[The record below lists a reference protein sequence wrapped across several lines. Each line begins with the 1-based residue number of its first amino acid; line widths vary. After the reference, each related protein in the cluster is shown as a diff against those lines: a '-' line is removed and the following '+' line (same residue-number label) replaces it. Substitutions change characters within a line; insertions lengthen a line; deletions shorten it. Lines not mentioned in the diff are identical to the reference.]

1 MFFEFFIGLR
11 YLKAKRKQAF
21 ISVITI
27 ISVLGVMLGVMA
39 LIIVLSVMN
48 GFHDDLK
55 SKILGV
61 NAHIQL
67 RNFDGP
73 FPDYEAISSS
83 IGHIDGVVATIPYI
97 TSQVLI
103 KSHRNAGGSLLLGID
118 AEKVGKVE
126 IFGDMVKQGS
136 WSSLNEIH
144 DGLPGVIMGS
154 ELSKQMGV
162 EPGNVVEVISPQG
175 RLTPL
180 GRMEYRR
187 KFKVTGLFL
196 SGYPEYDL
204 SNVYISLKE
213 ARDLMGMDDEV
224 YGIQIWIRD
233 IYDSESITDIIR
245 EKWPY
250 PFYTRDWKAIYRPFW
265 SALELEKKAMF
276 IILTMIVLVGA
287 LSIISTL
294 VMVVME
300 KTKDIAILRAMG
312 ATSKSIMSIFMF
324 QGLIVGVVGTIAG
337 LLSGLGAC
345 YLLEKYIHIDM
356 PTDFYGLMTLPVKVE
371 TIDVVMITIAGLVIS
386 FLATIYPSWRASRLS
401 PVEALRYE

>member
-1 MFFEFFIGLR
+1 MFFELFIGLR

-39 LIIVLSVMN
+39 LIVVLSVFN
-48 GFHDDLK
+48 GFHEDLK

-61 NAHIQL
+61 NAHIQF

-73 FPDYEAISSS
+73 FPDYEQISEAISQ
-83 IGHIDGVVATIPYI
+83 IDSVMATTPYI

-103 KSHRNAGGSLLLGID
+103 RSRGNVAGPLLSGIN
-118 AEKVGKVE
+118 AEKVSKIKG
-126 IFGDMVKQGS
+126 FDAMVKQGTL
-136 WSSLNEIH
+136 SSLNEMH
-144 DGLPGVIMGS
+144 DGFPGMIVGI
-154 ELSKQMGV
+154 ELSKQMGI
-162 EPGNVVEVISPQG
+162 EPEDVVEVISPQG

-187 KFKVTGLFL
+187 SFKVTGLFV
-196 SGYPEYDL
+196 SGYLEYDL

-213 ARDLMGMDDEV
+213 AQDLMGMGDEV
-224 YGIQIWIRD
+224 FGIQIWIKD
-233 IYDSESITDIIR
+233 IYKSESIADIIR
-245 EKWPY
+245 EKWPD
-250 PFYTRDWKAIYRPFW
+250 PFHTRDTKDMYRSFW
-265 SALELEKKAMF
+265 SALQLEKRLMF

-300 KTKDIAILRAMG
+300 KTKDIAILKAMG
-312 ATSKSIMSIFMF
+312 TTSKSIMSVFML
-324 QGLIVGVVGTIAG
+324 QGLIVGLVGTVAG
-337 LLSGLGAC
+337 LFSGLGVC
-345 YLLEKYIHIDM
+345 YLLEKYIHIAM
-356 PTDFYGLMTLPVKVE
+356 PTDWYGPTTLLVRVE
-371 TIDVVMITIAGLVIS
+371 TIDVILIAMAGLIIS
-386 FLATIYPSWRASRLS
+386 FLATIYPSWRASRLN

>member
-1 MFFEFFIGLR
+1 MFFELFIGLR

-27 ISVLGVMLGVMA
+27 ISILGVMLGVMA

-61 NAHIQL
+61 NAHIQF

-73 FPDYEAISSS
+73 FSDYENISET
-83 IGHIDGVVATIPYI
+83 INQIDGVVATTPYI

-103 KSHRNAGGSLLLGID
+103 KSHGNAAGPLLSGID
-118 AEKVGKVE
+118 AEKVRKVE
-126 IFGDMVKQGS
+126 GFGAMVKQGS
-136 WSSLNEIH
+136 LSSLNEMH
-144 DGLPGVIMGS
+144 DGHPGMIVGS
-154 ELSKQMGV
+154 ELSKQMGI
-162 EPGNVVEVISPQG
+162 EPGDVVEVISPQG

-180 GRMEYRR
+180 GRVDNRR
-187 KFKVTGLFL
+187 SFKVTGLFH
-196 SGYPEYDL
+196 SGYPEYDY
-204 SNVYISLKE
+204 SNIYISLEE
-213 ARDLMGMDDEV
+213 AQDLMGVDDEV
-224 YGIQIWIRD
+224 FGIHIWIRD
-233 IYDSESITDIIR
+233 VYNSETISNIIR
-245 EKWPY
+245 KKWPY

-312 ATSKSIMSIFMF
+312 ATSKSIMSVFMF
-324 QGLIVGVVGTIAG
+324 QGLIVGIVGTIAG
-337 LLSGLGAC
+337 LFSGLGAC

-371 TIDVVMITIAGLVIS
+371 TIDVMLVTVAAFVIS
-386 FLATIYPSWRASRLS
+386 FLATIYPSWRASRLN